1 MKINIE
7 TVTIPAGWGCEAFQI
22 GQYPVTVGEWNAVM
36 PDDRRGG
43 DDRHPVTRVNVE
55 DIDKFLVKL
64 NAITGKQYRLP
75 TEIEWCIAVGREP
88 ENLADYA
95 VFNAESV
102 APVGSKLP
110 NEYELYDMR
119 GNVWEWTT
127 TGRNNNR
134 YVLRGGSWF
143 GDVGLAR
150 AVYRLDYR
158 PAIRVNNVG
167 FRLFCVV
174 RPPSL

>member
-119 GNVWEWTT
+119 GNVWEWMT
-127 TGRNNNR
+127 TGRRSNR
-134 YVLRGGSWF
+134 YVLRGGSF
-143 GDVGLAR
+143 VDNRDLAR
-150 AVYRLDYR
+150 AVFRYRYLAAVRYHDF
-158 PAIRVNNVG
+158 G
-167 FRLFCVV
+167 FRLFCVL